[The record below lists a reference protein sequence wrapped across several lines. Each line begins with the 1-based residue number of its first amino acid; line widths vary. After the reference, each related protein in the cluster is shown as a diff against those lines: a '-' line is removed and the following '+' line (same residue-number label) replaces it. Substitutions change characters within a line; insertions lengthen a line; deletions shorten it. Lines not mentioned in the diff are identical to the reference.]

1 MNCDKDMISNLD
13 AINNDDIVRKENGSS
28 SRIDAR
34 NHIRSILKKRC
45 LEWKKRSCPKLRNAE
60 LRKACLAKKKE
71 IMRMR
76 RQQYSSSLS
85 TTDKTAD
92 DSLEGCFD
100 GNQHDGEV
108 TLDSDHTSLSM
119 TDETSDDN
127 VEGCFDGNQHDGE
140 VTLDS
145 DHTSL
150 SMTDETSDDNVEG
163 CFDGNQDDDEVT
175 LDSDHTSLSMT
186 DETADDSL
194 KPNAEG
200 QPNETMPFHMIRNKS
215 FLLSH
220 YNCGDPPSDSKP
232 FPSNEAFV
240 NLLEGKKQ
248 LMYECLRT
256 FYFPS
261 KPLISVSKGMS
272 GYKIN
277 GKVYENNATLED
289 VFQDFHDRF
298 NVKDFH
304 VYEKWNNSYG
314 FKLCPTRNLKM
325 LDKEAHEKWKKEQ
338 EETILFMKTKSAE
351 FNTYSQENSFEKLW
365 SEPNVKLCSTLIRGG
380 WQKAWD
386 HMADGELST
395 NAFLQTASIY
405 QIFDK
410 MIMKNMIQKGVK
422 IADLG
427 SSYGSLLWYTA
438 DYLKE
443 FRPILVGYEYSLLR
457 HVWGSQCSN
466 ELLEE
471 STKYDICPL
480 HSYQVHL
487 VHHNLLHMNEVG
499 RGIDIA
505 FQFDKAFYIELALH
519 TMFCVLN
526 TESVKYFITCK
537 PNNNFTGWYQ
547 DIVQATEC
555 FEKVLTIK
563 GCKMNNG
570 ESSGNFHVYKKT
582 KTISVT
588 TDYIKKFLADKATAI
603 DNSIVDDV
611 ALNWR
616 KAKSLGPDMPFNK
629 TYELDEMKNRY
640 CKAAKDAWTELNAQ
654 LQVQRI

>member
-1 MNCDKDMISNLD
+1 MISNLD

-34 NHIRSILKKRC
+34 NHIRSIFKKRC

-108 TLDSDHTSLSM
+108 TLDS
-119 TDETSDDN
+119 N
-127 VEGCFDGNQHDGE
+127 
-140 VTLDS
+140 
-145 DHTSL
+145 HTSL

-365 SEPNVKLCSTLIRGG
+365 SEPNVKLCSTFIRGT

-386 HMADGELST
+386 HMADGDLST
-395 NAFLQTASIY
+395 NAYLTTTTIY
-405 QIFDK
+405 QIFDEMK
-410 MIMKNMIQKGVK
+410 SKNMIQKRVK
-422 IADLG
+422 FLTLD
-427 SSYGSLLWYTA
+427 
-438 DYLKE
+438 
-443 FRPILVGYEYSLLR
+443 
-457 HVWGSQCSN
+457 
-466 ELLEE
+466 
-471 STKYDICPL
+471 
-480 HSYQVHL
+480 
-487 VHHNLLHMNEVG
+487 HHMAV
-499 RGIDIA
+499 
-505 FQFDKAFYIELALH
+505 
-519 TMFCVLN
+519 
-526 TESVKYFITCK
+526 
-537 PNNNFTGWYQ
+537 
-547 DIVQATEC
+547 
-555 FEKVLTIK
+555 
-563 GCKMNNG
+563 
-570 ESSGNFHVYKKT
+570 SSGTHPIT
-582 KTISVT
+582 
-588 TDYIKKFLADKATAI
+588 
-603 DNSIVDDV
+603 
-611 ALNWR
+611 
-616 KAKSLGPDMPFNK
+616 
-629 TYELDEMKNRY
+629 
-640 CKAAKDAWTELNAQ
+640 
-654 LQVQRI
+654 